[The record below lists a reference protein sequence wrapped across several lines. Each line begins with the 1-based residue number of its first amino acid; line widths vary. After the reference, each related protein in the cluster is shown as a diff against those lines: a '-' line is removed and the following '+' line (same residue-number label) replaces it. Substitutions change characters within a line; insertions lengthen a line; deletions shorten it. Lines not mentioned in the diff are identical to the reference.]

1 MLIVQ
6 DNKQAGAISE
16 ANTQK
21 KGGKSE
27 NNQITANTDAAR
39 GIKAYKLCVLCVLN
53 YSFGKWFD
61 IGFLFDL
68 KLTLIAGDQ

>member
-1 MLIVQ
+1 MQ
-6 DNKQAGAISE
+6 DNNKQAGAIS
-16 ANTQK
+16 TQK

-61 IGFLFDL
+61 IGFFLFDL